1 VSAEVTVGWIGG
13 LSGLGGAVV
22 GATGAIW
29 ASWLQRKHERR
40 QAQEG
45 REAAQHDAAY
55 NDAVQ
60 AVLKIKDLFRRKW
73 RDAHEED
80 WEHQLYAELD
90 RLRLAALSFRSPTLR
105 QRLEEGAETLRAWQ
119 GVTHTRQHRADRP
132 RLVNR
137 TVEHLITVLG
147 DYRRGE
153 AIPQPPEEYTDARD
167 AVLQYVEE
175 QEDIALHFREP
186 NA

>member
-1 VSAEVTVGWIGG
+1 M
-13 LSGLGGAVV
+13 
-22 GATGAIW
+22 
-29 ASWLQRKHERR
+29 
-40 QAQEG
+40 
-45 REAAQHDAAY
+45 
-55 NDAVQ
+55 Q

-80 WEHQLYAELD
+80 WEDQLYAELD

-119 GVTHTRQHRADRP
+119 AVTHTHWHRTDRP

-137 TVEHLITVLG
+137 TVEHLLTMLG

-153 AIPQPPEEYTDARD
+153 VIPQPPEEYTDARD
-167 AVLQYVEE
+167 AVSQYVEE
-175 QEDIALHFREP
+175 QEDIALHLREP

>member
-1 VSAEVTVGWIGG
+1 MMIDMRPEI
-13 LSGLGGAVV
+13 LSGLIGFGGAIV
-22 GATGAIW
+22 GAGSAIW
-29 ASWLQRKHERR
+29 ASWLQRIHEAR

-45 REAAQHDAAY
+45 RDAVHHDAAY

-60 AVLKIKDLFRRKW
+60 AVLKTKDLFRRKW
-73 RDAHEED
+73 RDEQEED
-80 WEHQLYAELD
+80 WEHQLFAELD
-90 RLRLAALSFRSPTLR
+90 RLRLAALTFRSPALR
-105 QRLEEGAETLRAWQ
+105 QRLEEGTETLRSWR
-119 GVTHTRQHRADRP
+119 GVTHARPHRADRP

-137 TVEHLITVLG
+137 TVEHLLTVLG

-153 AIPQPPEEYTDARD
+153 VIPQPPQEYTEARD

-175 QEDIALHFREP
+175 QEDVALHFREP